1 MYKLY
6 YIIYIYVFSIYI
18 YILTQ
23 KEFEYHSFKVQ
34 GAIRP
39 SYGKLCNGTSSA
51 ARFPLF
57 PGQNEMDQIQ
67 KIHNVLGTPSP
78 DLLASKFKRRDG
90 KRPEASLPGNPGI
103 CQCQYH
109 DFCDW
114 PLSIIMEANGGG
126 TPGWSN
132 SILAIL
138 DCLWLLMIRGGWTKS
153 RNTARHWLKEETAG
167 QSEESRMRSQGYT
180 AQQGSDPIINWFK
193 GTSAGNH
200 VCSSHL
206 SHNRDRL
213 LWLVYY
219 TRAWASNSLQV
230 VSEFNCSLV

>member
-1 MYKLY
+1 MC
-6 YIIYIYVFSIYI
+6 VCIYI
-18 YILTQ
+18 YIDP
-23 KEFEYHSFKVQ
+23 KRVRVSFIQSARCNQALLRSAVQ
-34 GAIRP
+34 
-39 SYGKLCNGTSSA
+39 LGTSCSA

-78 DLLASKFKRRDG
+78 DLLASKFKRRKG
-90 KRPEASLPGNPGI
+90 EAWPGSSEASHPGKSWNMLMPIPWFLWLAPFHHNGSEWSGNFRME
-103 CQCQYH
+103 QQH
-109 DFCDW
+109 
-114 PLSIIMEANGGG
+114 LSNFG
-126 TPGWSN
+126 
-132 SILAIL
+132 
-138 DCLWLLMIRGGWTKS
+138 LLMIGGGWTKS

-180 AQQGSDPIINWFK
+180 AQQVSDPIINWFR

-213 LWLVYY
+213 LWLVCY